1 MGMVIWVGKVP
12 PRSWVFEHLV
22 PSWLH
27 CFSLAKG
34 IASQLM
40 DFENFGSHPIWV
52 YSLCFVLKVQ
62 NVSFHH
68 FALAAMDSYP
78 SATVSLKKFF
88 YSFSYSW
95 YFLLCQQKNNKY
107 SRVSVISWLNNYIFC
122 LTVQNKR
129 LSPFSSMLLKTRLHY
144 SMAKWHST
152 MCITTFSLSNHHLMK
167 PQVISIS
174 WLL

>member
-1 MGMVIWVGKVP
+1 MHHSWWTLRTLGLILFEFTPSVLCLKFKMWAFTILLWLPWLVAAWVV
-12 PRSWVFEHLV
+12 
-22 PSWLH
+22 
-27 CFSLAKG
+27 
-34 IASQLM
+34 
-40 DFENFGSHPIWV
+40 
-52 YSLCFVLKVQ
+52 
-62 NVSFHH
+62 
-68 FALAAMDSYP
+68 MDSYP